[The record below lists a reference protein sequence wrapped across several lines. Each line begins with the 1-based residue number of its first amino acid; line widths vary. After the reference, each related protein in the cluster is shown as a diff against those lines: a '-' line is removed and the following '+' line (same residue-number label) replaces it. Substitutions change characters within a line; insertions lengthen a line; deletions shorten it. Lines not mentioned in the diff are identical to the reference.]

1 MARLDRTTDTR
12 GGQLVN
18 GLVWEQVAGIAAD
31 VLGVEKSS
39 LDRNSG
45 PEQIEA
51 WDSVEHLNLVMAL
64 ESHFSLQFDPEEMDR
79 MTTLGRMAE
88 IVEARAG
95 GTRAG

>member
-1 MARLDRTTDTR
+1 MS
-12 GGQLVN
+12 GP
-18 GLVWEQVAGIAAD
+18 VWEQVAGIAAD

-39 LDRNSG
+39 LDRHTG

-88 IVEARAG
+88 IVEARGG
-95 GTRAG
+95 GTHAR

>member
-1 MARLDRTTDTR
+1 
-12 GGQLVN
+12 VN
-18 GLVWEQVAGIAAD
+18 GLVWEQVARIAAD

-79 MTTLGRMAE
+79 MTTLGRMTE
-88 IVEARAG
+88 IVEARAR